1 MQNGGKL
8 YIVATPIGNLG
19 DITFRAITVLN
30 EVQWI
35 AAEDTRHS
43 KKLLAHY
50 GINTA
55 LLSVHA
61 HNERAQISKIL
72 NWLSNHQSVA
82 YITDAGTPLI
92 SDPGAYLVQAV
103 REQGYEIVPIP
114 GPCAAITA
122 LSASGFTDPH
132 FFFEGFLPNRLSE
145 RKQRLQQL
153 KDLPCTIIFYESPH
167 RIMAALSDMLDI
179 FGARH
184 AVIARELTKKYETIK
199 SGPLNELY
207 KMLNADTKQQL
218 GEFVLLVSGK
228 TKEEKLPQ
236 EKIEALMSILLK
248 ELSLKKAV
256 LLGSDLLGV
265 SKNELYTFALQ
276 LKNKG

>member
-50 GINTA
+50 GIHTA

-92 SDPGAYLVQAV
+92 SDPGAYLVQTV